1 MSRRT
6 WKLRRR
12 GQALVPVIF
21 IMLILT
27 TLAVGFAVS
36 ASREVH
42 AGKSFS
48 TQAQRFYAARGAAY
62 FAASAL
68 AKTSSNG
75 ATYGVVN
82 GSEFDANG
90 WMQIGDSW
98 VKFDVTDTAGMINLN
113 SADAATLQKLPV
125 FKDNAELVAAITD
138 WKTKGDQASQNGAK
152 SDYYQALTPSY
163 DCKSAPFDSVEELL
177 LVKGMSPSI
186 LFGNAAGAPVASN
199 FEGSDSGGKSSGA
212 GISRASSANTRQAG
226 GASGTSGGGTQGG
239 GASAGGGTNGGG
251 NSGGG
256 GQNSAATPAVGDSDW
271 TDIYSDSKLPLSE
284 LFTTTVRERNLAADG
299 SPRININT
307 ATAEQLQKGLGI
319 PAQLANMLVEFR
331 TSDPNAGGANGGGGG
346 GGGNRPGGGGNRPG
360 GGGNRPGGGGGN
372 RPGGGGNRPG
382 GGGNRPGGGGGNR
395 PGGGGNRPGG
405 GGGNRPGGG
414 FGGGGATSFGSSSE
428 NGGGAP
434 LNRATSG
441 ENANDTRQSG
451 GLGIQKGRPSGG
463 YGLQTG
469 GGNFGIQK
477 GGQGGG
483 SNAQSGTGGAG
494 NSGASGGGTGQ
505 SGAGGASGA
514 SRPIF
519 KTIADLMYIPGRT
532 TFDRETMQ
540 KVADRVTV
548 DDVPYHDNLVNI
560 NTAPAEVLAT
570 VPGMDHESL
579 KAILSYREGGKAFQT
594 LGDLFSIASITRQQF
609 LNFAARL
616 CTKSSLYRVRIQVR
630 SQGSP
635 SVYAAVAMIEMTDN
649 GPRIRQWREVS
660 RSPGWDKWAASAALP
675 APSPPSAP

>member
-1 MSRRT
+1 MSRRI

-75 ATYGVVN
+75 ATYGVVS

-125 FKDNAELVAAITD
+125 FKDNTELVAAIMD

-152 SDYYQALTPSY
+152 SDYYQALNPSY

-186 LFGNAAGAPVASN
+186 LFGNAAGASVASN
-199 FEGSDSGGKSSGA
+199 SEGADTGGKSSGS
-212 GISRASSANTRQAG
+212 GISSATSANSRQAG
-226 GASGTSGGGTQGG
+226 GSSGTPGGGATGGG
-239 GASAGGGTNGGG
+239 GASGANGPG
-251 NSGGG
+251 NANGA
-256 GQNSAATPAVGDSDW
+256 GQNSAATPAVGDTDW

-307 ATAEQLQKGLGI
+307 ATTEQLQKGLGI

-331 TSDPNAGGANGGGGG
+331 TSDPSKDPSNGGGSRPG

-360 GGGNRPGGGGGN
+360 GGGNRPGGG
-372 RPGGGGNRPG
+372 
-382 GGGNRPGGGGGNR
+382 
-395 PGGGGNRPGG
+395 
-405 GGGNRPGGG
+405 
-414 FGGGGATSFGSSSE
+414 FGGGATSLGTGGG
-428 NGGGAP
+428 NGGGVP
-434 LNRATSG
+434 FNRATSD
-441 ENANDTRQSG
+441 ENANVTRQSG

-505 SGAGGASGA
+505 SGSGGASGTGA
-514 SRPIF
+514 SGTGRPIF

-548 DDVPYHDNLVNI
+548 DDMPYHDNLVNI

-594 LGDLFSIASITRQQF
+594 MGDLFSITSITRQQF
-609 LNFAARL
+609 LNFVARL

-660 RSPGWDKWAASAALP
+660 RSPGWDKWTASAALP
-675 APSPPSAP
+675 APSPPAAP